1 MVKKEEEDMSECDT
15 CANYYFDEEFD
26 EYICGVNMDEDDLVR
41 FLSDRRE
48 NCPYY
53 RNGDEYRMVRK
64 QM

>member
-1 MVKKEEEDMSECDT
+1 MSECDT

-26 EYICGVNMDEDDLVR
+26 EYICDVNMDEDDLVR